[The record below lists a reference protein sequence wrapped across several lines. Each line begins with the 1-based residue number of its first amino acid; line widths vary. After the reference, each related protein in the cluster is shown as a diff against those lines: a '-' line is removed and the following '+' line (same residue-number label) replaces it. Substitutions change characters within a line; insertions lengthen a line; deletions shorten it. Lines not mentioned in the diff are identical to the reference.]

1 MKIERYH
8 WFHYF
13 GGLAVILLILQIV
26 TGVYL
31 ALFYQPHLLE
41 AYASVQG
48 LYKDSNIG
56 AWFRDTHRWIAFFIG
71 SAIIMHVIRSLLR
84 KDFTNYNTRTIW
96 LTGSLL
102 LLPIMALFITGFI
115 LPWEWK
121 AYWFMEMV
129 PNHLGTIPIVGPHL
143 KQFAID
149 AFTMNRNFV
158 AHVVILPVITIIL
171 FDYHIFAKIR
181 ARKGGVPKYLLKH
194 ALITIP
200 FFVIIAVLALSIPMP
215 TEDPEIIPMPLEG
228 ANIPAPEW
236 FYLIFLLPFMYFKES
251 IATFFVLYLPLVLF
265 LVLTVLPYFFKNY
278 KFKPGEHVPGEDF
291 VFKGVLHLF
300 HNVLKITFLR
310 KGVSFLVVVIV
321 AGMLF
326 GFVTLGV
333 HESPTLGC
341 NSCHNISMG
350 TGIGVPPEAFKDR
363 NKEPKNDD
371 SRWMVEHWF
380 YPTVTW

>member
-8 WFHYF
+8 WFYYF
-13 GGLAVILLILQIV
+13 GGFALVLLIFQLV
-26 TGVYL
+26 TGIFL
-31 ALFYQPHLLE
+31 ALFYNPHLLE
-41 AYASVQG
+41 AYASVQA
-48 LYKDSNIG
+48 LYKDFGIG

-71 SAIIMHVIRSLLR
+71 SAIVMHVVRSLLR
-84 KDFTNYNTRTIW
+84 KEFMNYKVRTIW

-102 LLPIMALFITGFI
+102 LLPMMALFITGFI

-121 AYWFMEMV
+121 GYWFMEMV
-129 PNHLGTIPIVGPHL
+129 PNHLGTIPIIGPEI
-143 KQFAID
+143 KQFTID
-149 AFTMNRNFV
+149 AFSMSRNFV

-171 FDYHIFAKIR
+171 FDYHVFAKVR

-200 FFVIIAVLALSIPMP
+200 FFILIAVLALYIPMP
-215 TEDPEIIPMPLEG
+215 TQDPDIIPMPLEG

-236 FYLIFLLPFMYFKES
+236 FYLIFLLPFMYFKE
-251 IATFFVLYLPLVLF
+251 AVAAFFVLYLPLVLF
-265 LVLTVLPYFFKNY
+265 LLLTVLPYFFKNY
-278 KFKPGEHVPGEDF
+278 EFKSKHHEPVKDF
-291 VFKGVLHLF
+291 VFKEVLF
-300 HNVLKITFLR
+300 VFGKILKVAFMR

-321 AGMLF
+321 AGAIF
-326 GFVTLGV
+326 GMVTVGV

-363 NKEPKNDD
+363 VKEPKNDD
-371 SRWMVEHWF
+371 SKWMVEHWF